1 MTRLAYALLMLGCL
15 VQAQDRPTPPS
26 GQARPVPPI
35 FRVLDAN
42 QDGVIDADEIANA
55 SAALRKL
62 DTNGDGRLTPDE
74 YRPKRPDGA
83 APKGGG
89 QAPEARQNRQGA
101 KGGLPPAE
109 IRNEAQSRPAPGADG
124 DNPEDRPTPMD
135 QGQKP
140 PRPKI
145 DLALDQN
152 GDEIIDADEI
162 GNAPALLRKLDT
174 NGDGKL
180 SMDECFGK
188 PGGSR
193 PVKGGS
199 K

>member
-1 MTRLAYALLMLGCL
+1 
-15 VQAQDRPTPPS
+15 
-26 GQARPVPPI
+26 
-35 FRVLDAN
+35 
-42 QDGVIDADEIANA
+42 
-55 SAALRKL
+55 
-62 DTNGDGRLTPDE
+62 
-74 YRPKRPDGA
+74 
-83 APKGGG
+83 
-89 QAPEARQNRQGA
+89 
-101 KGGLPPAE
+101 
-109 IRNEAQSRPAPGADG
+109 
-124 DNPEDRPTPMD
+124 MD

-188 PGGSR
+188 RGGNR